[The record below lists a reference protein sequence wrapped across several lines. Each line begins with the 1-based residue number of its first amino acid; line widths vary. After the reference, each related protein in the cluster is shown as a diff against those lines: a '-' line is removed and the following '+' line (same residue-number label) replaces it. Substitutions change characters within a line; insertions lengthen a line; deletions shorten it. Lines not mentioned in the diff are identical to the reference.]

1 LTPKQYEEFLHE
13 ALHELNALKDRS
25 RSSFSLGLWERWD
38 YEEDR
43 GRITFSSNGIPKVIA
58 EVLVVGTTSVIEGT
72 WLWGWANKSTPAA
85 LTRAL
90 SAVRAFGEAEGL
102 PVLTEPSWPAD
113 EYHGWEMTAIAA
125 KLVGAKGA
133 YRTPRTTGG
142 HSYYLFTDLGFV
154 DGGSPKRPTSE
165 RPH

>member
-1 LTPKQYEEFLHE
+1 MTPQQYEEFLHD
-13 ALHELNALKDRS
+13 AVHELNSLKDRS

-43 GRITFSSNGIPKVIA
+43 GAITFSSNGIPKVIA

-72 WLWGWANKSTPAA
+72 WLWGWANKSVPAK

-90 SAVRAFGEAEGL
+90 SAVRAFGEAEQL
-102 PVLTEPSWPAD
+102 PVLTEPNWPTD

-125 KLVGAKGA
+125 KFIEAKGA
-133 YRTPRTTGG
+133 YRTPRSTGG
-142 HSYYLFTDLGFV
+142 HTYYLFTDLRFT
-154 DGGSPKRPTSE
+154 DSPRIDSSD